1 MAKVDTPTTR
11 SGRRIVFR
19 GQIQTR
25 ETKYGTIAS
34 AWPRKRG
41 PPPSGQQLWNAL
53 EFTYKAKRVTTVDFT
68 SIESAVALTRG
79 SNWTWRDMTISMM
92 TGSLFDFVLPDGT
105 ILVSTFVTQPNGQF
119 ILDGIS
125 ADLGALLVRFDQGWF
140 GLLPGNLN
148 QVLTITDL
156 GPAWAQSLQVGATGA
171 AGPTGAQGSTGAPG
185 AQGPTG
191 ASGSTGAPGATGSLG
206 PTGPT
211 GVGGATG
218 ATGSAGATGATG
230 ASGTNGATGA
240 TGSPGTAGGYQ
251 WSILNYTRDGV
262 ASAWQT
268 FPMLAATVRSAVGYG
283 ATNTILQPIWVGTG
297 ATLSEIAMAT
307 NSTASGNMR
316 MGVYDAAS
324 DGGPGNLLFDSGNIA
339 TTSSGLFTQS
349 VSITAT
355 SGWLWLAWR
364 TSATVNL
371 ITIPGSSMLAP
382 ITSFPASPAEEATN
396 LLYFAASFA
405 AFPSSLA
412 TQSLTRLTGTINAI
426 EWHWKN

>member
-68 SIESAVALTRG
+68 SIASAVALTRG

-105 ILVSTFVTQPNGQF
+105 TLVSTFVTQPNGQF

-125 ADLGALLVRFDQGWF
+125 QDLGALLVRFDQGWF

-171 AGPTGAQGSTGAPG
+171 NGP
-185 AQGPTG
+185 
-191 ASGSTGAPGATGSLG
+191 
-206 PTGPT
+206 
-211 GVGGATG
+211 TG
-218 ATGSAGATGATG
+218 ATGSAGATGAQGSTGPSGSTG
-230 ASGTNGATGA
+230 ATGPSGSPGATGPTGMAGATGPTGSAGTTGATGLSGATGPTGSPGATGA
-240 TGSPGTAGGYQ
+240 TGAAVNHQLVYS
-251 WSILNYTRDGV
+251 RD
-262 ASAWQT
+262 APALKAQT
-268 FPMLAATVRSAVGYG
+268 MIEG
-283 ATNTILQPIWVGTG
+283 ATIDVGG
-297 ATLSEIAMAT
+297 ATYGGGNLLLTPIYVGIGQTLNTLVLTCPAT
-307 NSTASGNMR
+307 SSAHIHI
-316 MGVYDAAS
+316 GVYDVAS
-324 DGGPGNLLFDSGNIA
+324 DGGPGALLYDSGDLNATAA
-339 TTSSGLFTQS
+339 TTFTQTVGVVASTGWLYVAVIASAS
-349 VSITAT
+349 VAFQTLQRGYLVSPISCHPTNASLHATGLVYVPETYGALPVSLTTAT
-355 SGWLWLAWR
+355 LDR
-364 TSATVNL
+364 
-371 ITIPGSSMLAP
+371 
-382 ITSFPASPAEEATN
+382 
-396 LLYFAASFA
+396 AASTT
-405 AFPSSLA
+405 SM
-412 TQSLTRLTGTINAI
+412 IN
-426 EWHWKN
+426 WCWT